1 MKQLVIKNVGPI
13 RQVDIKLNR
22 FNFFIGPQS
31 SGKSTV
37 AKILSSCMWLEK
49 EVLTTLNDK
58 VLADGTAFVR
68 LVESFHKIEGY
79 FEDGSF
85 VQYDTDCISIMY
97 CDKDIKIT
105 RKENEDYHREKI
117 CYIPSE
123 RNIATLPELQGFE
136 FGHTNLRS
144 FLFDWF
150 NAREFFVAGNKTD
163 VLNLG
168 MKYFY
173 DSEQPRQKDRIEQVD
188 GQAYQIALSSAS
200 SGLQSLTPL
209 LVMLQYYT
217 DEYFRSYN
225 EKKSFATDTKF
236 KNAVESLLN
245 EFNKNKE
252 KNNFKYE
259 EQPNL
264 AHEVGI
270 KNFIEYLQTQLLS
283 TKILSTFSRLMVPH
297 KTSFIIEEP
306 EQNLYP
312 STQMDLLDLVRACYA
327 LRPDGIEW
335 PLDDEG
341 MPSFRLEKLTEANG
355 IEHTNAHDAMSD
367 VYATIEM
374 AKLIKQ
380 KQPKLFQYF
389 FENRGK
395 KEIEKLINTAEMTPL
410 VHVSGM
416 LGNYRGNTT
425 LIAPLAWHPTNK
437 NAVIV
442 GHGFQM
448 RTMLSILA
456 QRYPV
461 QKPMH
466 IKNLDIVK
474 CFVYEK
480 DQEYLSF
487 LRTSGI

>member
-58 VLADGTAFVR
+58 VLADGAAFVR

-123 RNIATLPELQGFE
+123 RNLVTLPELQGFE
-136 FGHTNLRS
+136 FGHTNIRS

-168 MKYFY
+168 VKYYY
-173 DSEQPRQKDRIEQVD
+173 DSEQSKIKDRIEHVN
-188 GQAYQIALSSAS
+188 GRTYQIALSSAS

-225 EKKSFATDTKF
+225 EKRSFAADTKL
-236 KNAVESLLN
+236 KKTISTLLS
-245 EFNKNKE
+245 ELNKNKE
-252 KNNFKYE
+252 MPNSKDE
-259 EQPNL
+259 EQARL
-264 AHEVGI
+264 AQEVNI
-270 KNFIEYLQTQLLS
+270 QSYIDFLQDQLLS
-283 TKILSTFSRLMVPH
+283 HKILSTFSRLMVPH
-297 KTSFIIEEP
+297 RSSFIIEEP

-312 STQMDLLDLVRACYA
+312 STQMDLLDLVVELCNGERKHHCTITTHSPYILNQLNLLVKRFDVGATDCA
-327 LRPDGIEW
+327 TLNWEEISVWAVKDGEVRD
-335 PLDDEG
+335 L
-341 MPSFRLEKLTEANG
+341 KVQ
-355 IEHTNAHDAMSD
+355 NAH
-367 VYATIEM
+367 
-374 AKLIKQ
+374 
-380 KQPKLFQYF
+380 
-389 FENRGK
+389 
-395 KEIEKLINTAEMTPL
+395 LINP
-410 VHVSGM
+410 
-416 LGNYRGNTT
+416 
-425 LIAPLAWHPTNK
+425 
-437 NAVIV
+437 
-442 GHGFQM
+442 
-448 RTMLSILA
+448 
-456 QRYPV
+456 
-461 QKPMH
+461 
-466 IKNLDIVK
+466 
-474 CFVYEK
+474 
-480 DQEYLSF
+480 EYLSEP
-487 LRTSGI
+487 LDRIYEEYEQYETTTGE

>member
-1 MKQLVIKNVGPI
+1 MIKNVGPI

-58 VLADGTAFVR
+58 VLADGAAFVR

-123 RNIATLPELQGFE
+123 RNLVTLPELQGFE
-136 FGHTNLRS
+136 FGHTNIRS

-168 MKYFY
+168 VKYYY
-173 DSEQPRQKDRIEQVD
+173 DSEQSKIKDRIEHVN
-188 GQAYQIALSSAS
+188 GRTYQIALSSAS

-225 EKKSFATDTKF
+225 EKRSFAADTKL
-236 KNAVESLLN
+236 KKTISTLLS
-245 EFNKNKE
+245 ELNKNKE
-252 KNNFKYE
+252 MPNSKDE
-259 EQPNL
+259 EQARL
-264 AHEVGI
+264 AQEVNI
-270 KNFIEYLQTQLLS
+270 QSYIDFLQDQLLS
-283 TKILSTFSRLMVPH
+283 HKILSTFSRLMVPH
-297 KTSFIIEEP
+297 RSSFIIEEP

-312 STQMDLLDLVRACYA
+312 STQMDLLDLVVELCNGERKHHCTITTHSPYILNQLNLLVKRFDVGATDCAA
-327 LRPDGIEW
+327 LNWEEISVWAVKDGEVRD
-335 PLDDEG
+335 L
-341 MPSFRLEKLTEANG
+341 KVQ
-355 IEHTNAHDAMSD
+355 NAH
-367 VYATIEM
+367 
-374 AKLIKQ
+374 
-380 KQPKLFQYF
+380 
-389 FENRGK
+389 
-395 KEIEKLINTAEMTPL
+395 LINP
-410 VHVSGM
+410 
-416 LGNYRGNTT
+416 
-425 LIAPLAWHPTNK
+425 
-437 NAVIV
+437 
-442 GHGFQM
+442 
-448 RTMLSILA
+448 
-456 QRYPV
+456 
-461 QKPMH
+461 
-466 IKNLDIVK
+466 
-474 CFVYEK
+474 
-480 DQEYLSF
+480 EYLSEP
-487 LRTSGI
+487 LDRIYEEYEQYETTTGE

>member
-1 MKQLVIKNVGPI
+1 MKRLVIKNVGPI
-13 RQVDIKLNR
+13 RQVDIKLSR

-58 VLADGTAFVR
+58 VIADGAAFVR
-68 LVESFHKIEGY
+68 LVEGFHKIEGY
-79 FEDGSF
+79 FGDGSF
-85 VQYDTDCISIMY
+85 VQYDTDFISILY
-97 CDKDIKIT
+97 NNKDIKIT

-123 RNIATLPELQGFE
+123 RNIAALPELQGFE

-173 DSEQPRQKDRIEQVD
+173 DSEQPRQKDRIEQVN
-188 GQAYQIALSSAS
+188 GRTYQIALSSAS

-312 STQMDLLDLVRACYA
+312 STQMDLLDLVVELCNGEKKHHCTITTHSPYILNQLNLLVKRFDVGVKGLAA
-327 LRPDGIEW
+327 LNWDELSVWAVEDGEVRD
-335 PLDDEG
+335 LKV
-341 MPSFRLEKLTEANG
+341 R
-355 IEHTNAHDAMSD
+355 NAH
-367 VYATIEM
+367 
-374 AKLIKQ
+374 
-380 KQPKLFQYF
+380 
-389 FENRGK
+389 
-395 KEIEKLINTAEMTPL
+395 LINP
-410 VHVSGM
+410 
-416 LGNYRGNTT
+416 
-425 LIAPLAWHPTNK
+425 
-437 NAVIV
+437 
-442 GHGFQM
+442 
-448 RTMLSILA
+448 
-456 QRYPV
+456 
-461 QKPMH
+461 
-466 IKNLDIVK
+466 
-474 CFVYEK
+474 
-480 DQEYLSF
+480 EYLSEP
-487 LRTSGI
+487 LDRIYQEYEQYETATGE

>member
-58 VLADGTAFVR
+58 VLADGAAFVR

-117 CYIPSE
+117 CYIPAE
-123 RNIATLPELQGFE
+123 RNMVTLPELQGFE
-136 FGHTNLRS
+136 FGHTNIRS

-150 NAREFFVAGNKTD
+150 NAREFFVAGSKTD

-168 MKYFY
+168 VKYYY
-173 DSEQPRQKDRIEQVD
+173 DSEQSKIKDRIEHVN
-188 GQAYQIALSSAS
+188 GRTYQIALSSAS

-225 EKKSFATDTKF
+225 EKRSFAADTKL
-236 KNAVESLLN
+236 KKTISTLLS
-245 EFNKNKE
+245 EFNENREMPNSKD
-252 KNNFKYE
+252 E
-259 EQPNL
+259 ERARL
-264 AHEVGI
+264 AQEVNI
-270 KNFIEYLQTQLLS
+270 QSFSDFLQDQLLS
-283 TKILSTFSRLMVPH
+283 HKILSTFSRLMVPH
-297 KTSFIIEEP
+297 RSSFIIEEP

-312 STQMDLLDLVRACYA
+312 STQMDLLDLVVELCNGERKHHCTITTHSPYILNQLNLLVKRFDVGATDCA
-327 LRPDGIEW
+327 TLNWEEISVWGVKDGEVRD
-335 PLDDEG
+335 LKV
-341 MPSFRLEKLTEANG
+341 R
-355 IEHTNAHDAMSD
+355 NAH
-367 VYATIEM
+367 
-374 AKLIKQ
+374 
-380 KQPKLFQYF
+380 
-389 FENRGK
+389 
-395 KEIEKLINTAEMTPL
+395 LINP
-410 VHVSGM
+410 
-416 LGNYRGNTT
+416 
-425 LIAPLAWHPTNK
+425 
-437 NAVIV
+437 
-442 GHGFQM
+442 
-448 RTMLSILA
+448 
-456 QRYPV
+456 
-461 QKPMH
+461 
-466 IKNLDIVK
+466 
-474 CFVYEK
+474 
-480 DQEYLSF
+480 EYLSEP
-487 LRTSGI
+487 LDRIYEEYEKYETTTGE

>member
-58 VLADGTAFVR
+58 VLADGAAFVR

-105 RKENEDYHREKI
+105 RKENEDYRREKI
-117 CYIPSE
+117 CYIPAE
-123 RNIATLPELQGFE
+123 RNMVTLPELQGFE
-136 FGHTNLRS
+136 FGHTNIRS

-168 MKYFY
+168 VKYYY
-173 DSEQPRQKDRIEQVD
+173 DSEQSKIKDRIEHVN
-188 GQAYQIALSSAS
+188 GRTYQIALSSAS

-225 EKKSFATDTKF
+225 EKRSFAADTKL
-236 KNAVESLLN
+236 KKTISTLLS
-245 EFNKNKE
+245 EFNENREMPNSKD
-252 KNNFKYE
+252 E
-259 EQPNL
+259 ERARL
-264 AHEVGI
+264 AQEVNI
-270 KNFIEYLQTQLLS
+270 QSFSDFLQDQLLS
-283 TKILSTFSRLMVPH
+283 HKILSTFSRLMVPH
-297 KTSFIIEEP
+297 RSSFIIEEP

-312 STQMDLLDLVRACYA
+312 STQMDLLDLVVELCNGERKHHCTITTHSPYILNQLNLLVKRFDVGATDCA
-327 LRPDGIEW
+327 TLNWEEISVWAVKDGEVRD
-335 PLDDEG
+335 LKV
-341 MPSFRLEKLTEANG
+341 R
-355 IEHTNAHDAMSD
+355 NAH
-367 VYATIEM
+367 
-374 AKLIKQ
+374 
-380 KQPKLFQYF
+380 
-389 FENRGK
+389 
-395 KEIEKLINTAEMTPL
+395 LINP
-410 VHVSGM
+410 
-416 LGNYRGNTT
+416 
-425 LIAPLAWHPTNK
+425 
-437 NAVIV
+437 
-442 GHGFQM
+442 
-448 RTMLSILA
+448 
-456 QRYPV
+456 
-461 QKPMH
+461 
-466 IKNLDIVK
+466 
-474 CFVYEK
+474 
-480 DQEYLSF
+480 EYLSEP
-487 LRTSGI
+487 LDRIYEEYEQYETTTGE

>member
-58 VLADGTAFVR
+58 VLADGAAFVR

-105 RKENEDYHREKI
+105 RKENEDYRREKT
-117 CYIPSE
+117 CYIPAE
-123 RNIATLPELQGFE
+123 RNMVTLPELQGFE
-136 FGHTNLRS
+136 FGHTNIRS

-168 MKYFY
+168 VKYYY
-173 DSEQPRQKDRIEQVD
+173 DSEQSKIKDRIEHVN
-188 GQAYQIALSSAS
+188 GRTYQIALSSAS

-225 EKKSFATDTKF
+225 EKRSFAADTKL
-236 KNAVESLLN
+236 KKTISTLLS
-245 EFNKNKE
+245 EFNENREMPNSKD
-252 KNNFKYE
+252 E
-259 EQPNL
+259 ERARL
-264 AHEVGI
+264 AQEVNI
-270 KNFIEYLQTQLLS
+270 QSFSDFLQDQLLS
-283 TKILSTFSRLMVPH
+283 HKILSTFSRLMVPH
-297 KTSFIIEEP
+297 RSSFIIEEP

-312 STQMDLLDLVRACYA
+312 STQMDLLDLVVELCNGERKHHCTITTHSPYILNQLNLLVKRFDVGATDCA
-327 LRPDGIEW
+327 TLNWEEISVWAVKDGEVRD
-335 PLDDEG
+335 LKV
-341 MPSFRLEKLTEANG
+341 R
-355 IEHTNAHDAMSD
+355 NAH
-367 VYATIEM
+367 
-374 AKLIKQ
+374 
-380 KQPKLFQYF
+380 
-389 FENRGK
+389 
-395 KEIEKLINTAEMTPL
+395 LINP
-410 VHVSGM
+410 
-416 LGNYRGNTT
+416 
-425 LIAPLAWHPTNK
+425 
-437 NAVIV
+437 
-442 GHGFQM
+442 
-448 RTMLSILA
+448 
-456 QRYPV
+456 
-461 QKPMH
+461 
-466 IKNLDIVK
+466 
-474 CFVYEK
+474 
-480 DQEYLSF
+480 EYLSEP
-487 LRTSGI
+487 LDRIYEEYEKYETTTGE